1 MIESNFTINLKEKA
15 NRNFENIKESIKGL
29 YEILNLTIPKDHRN
43 SIYYE
48 IGLENLSALYQNLLE
63 LLLNDYGSRDFIKR
77 LKNSEVEMEIPF
89 DDLYSEESEE
99 ANYSFD

>member
-1 MIESNFTINLKEKA
+1 MIESKLKETA

-29 YEILNLTIPKDHRN
+29 YEILNLTIPKDHKN

-77 LKNSEVEMEIPF
+77 LKNSEVEVDIPF
-89 DDLYSEESEE
+89 YDSHTEESEE
-99 ANYSFD
+99 PNCSCD